1 VKLSVIIPV
10 YNEQGTIAETIARV
24 RASSPEKE
32 IIVVDDAST
41 DSTCDI
47 IAPLVADDLSLIRQ
61 PQNAGKGAAI
71 RRALEEVTGDIVL
84 IQDAD
89 LEYDPADYP
98 ALIAPIIAGQ
108 ADVVY
113 GTRAPDFRGMSWRH
127 RLFNWIAARLT
138 NLLFRANL
146 TDEATCYKVFRTEVL
161 RSIPLTCRRFEFCP
175 EVTAKVRRR
184 GLPIQ
189 EVPVSYQARDIGAGK
204 KIRWWDGVVALWTL
218 IKYRFTD

>member
-1 VKLSVIIPV
+1 MKLSVIIPV

-47 IAPLVADDLSLIRQ
+47 
-61 PQNAGKGAAI
+61 
-71 RRALEEVTGDIVL
+71 VL

-113 GTRAPDFRGMSWRH
+113 GTRAPGFRGMSWRH

-184 GLPIQ
+184 GLPIH